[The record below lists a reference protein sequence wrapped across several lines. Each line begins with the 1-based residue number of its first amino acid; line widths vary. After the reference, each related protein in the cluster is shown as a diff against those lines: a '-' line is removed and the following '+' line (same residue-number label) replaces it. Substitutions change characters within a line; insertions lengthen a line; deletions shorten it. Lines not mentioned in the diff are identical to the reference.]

1 MTQTEVGHSEG
12 LGPTAVPLHST
23 SSLNC
28 PPLDPRSVSVAWA
41 RAPIHFVSRAQ
52 AQTVIRTSRGGGGGS
67 SFEQKRY
74 TKSARGHAVQKET
87 LAGAFALTGG
97 RVGHGTRP
105 RQKKNKNSDVQYA
118 RRSSAGVWQRSG
130 ASEPRRDAADR
141 DFRQRRPRTVTSI
154 GTSHGDLLGL

>member
-105 RQKKNKNSDVQYA
+105 RQKKTQKTRTSNMLGA
-118 RRSSAGVWQRSG
+118 RLRVFGSG
-130 ASEPRRDAADR
+130 RGRRNPAEM
-141 DFRQRRPRTVTSI
+141 PPTVTSAND
-154 GTSHGDLLGL
+154 GLGPSPL